1 MYINA
6 NICPSLFFSVH
17 PRVADLD
24 TFQNTKENFCLVDMS
39 LHSPRRLLTL
49 KGY

>member
-6 NICPSLFFSVH
+6 NICPSLFFGFHAHVT
-17 PRVADLD
+17 DLD

-39 LHSPRRLLTL
+39 L
-49 KGY
+49 